1 MCGKKYFLLVVL
13 SITVAV
19 VFSSCAGLS
28 DKKDTADVTIT
39 IASSTLQNVV
49 RVTDN
54 KFRKNAVQVSPD
66 GAKLL
71 YCEANETDPNKLLY
85 LDDFRIML
93 LRDVNV
99 SAKTPLVTEPSYS
112 PVWFDDNI
120 GYAYVAYEGSGS
132 KLVKSNVT
140 GGGKTYITRT
150 SAGIGDAN
158 PNVKGDRILCDTLVG
173 EGENQKRQ
181 LVSMR
186 ANGTEITILGEGEQ
200 PSWHP
205 SGTKFLFVRRSEEQR
220 GKSTFFPRSI
230 YEMDIA
236 TNQVTQIYTAVID
249 EERGFTEVCSQPSY
263 SPDGQYI
270 LFSKGGDVFLATVE
284 KKGGKSPGWLRR
296 LFGGGGNRSKVNV
309 TERRLHLYL
318 MKEDGTDLTQLTGG
332 NVDVFSPA
340 WGPNNDI
347 YFISNVQNA
356 TEIWRAH
363 LNL

>member
-1 MCGKKYFLLVVL
+1 MFMRGKKYSLLAIASILVVGAL
-13 SITVAV
+13 SG
-19 VFSSCAGLS
+19 CAGLFG
-28 DKKDTADVTIT
+28 KKETADVTIT
-39 IASSTLQNVV
+39 VASSSLQNVV

-66 GAKLL
+66 GTKLL

-140 GGGKTYITRT
+140 GGGKTYITRA
-150 SAGIGDAN
+150 SAGDGDAN
-158 PNVKGDRILCDTLVG
+158 PSVKGDRILCDTLVG
-173 EGENQKRQ
+173 GKRQ
-181 LVSMR
+181 LVSMKS
-186 ANGTEITILGEGEQ
+186 NGTELTILGEGEQ

-205 SGTKFLFVRRSEEQR
+205 GGTKFLFVRRSEERR
-220 GKSTFFPRSI
+220 GNSTFYPRSV

-249 EERGFTEVCSQPSY
+249 EARGFAEVCSQPSY
-263 SPDGQYI
+263 SPDGKYI
-270 LFSKGGDVFLATVE
+270 LFSKGGDIFLATVE
-284 KKGGKSPGWLRR
+284 KKDGGATGWLGG
-296 LFGGGGNRSKVNV
+296 LFGGRSKVNV

-318 MKEDGTDLTQLTGG
+318 MKEDGTDLTQLTSG

-347 YFISNVQNA
+347 YFISNVQDA
-356 TEIWRAH
+356 TEIWKAH

>member
-1 MCGKKYFLLVVL
+1 MCGKKYFLLAIL

-19 VFSSCAGLS
+19 VFSSCAGLFG
-28 DKKDTADVTIT
+28 KKETADVTIT
-39 IASSTLQNVV
+39 VASSTLQNVM

-66 GAKLL
+66 GTKLL

-93 LRDVNV
+93 LRDINV
-99 SAKTPLVTEPSYS
+99 SAKTPLVADPSYS
-112 PVWFDDNI
+112 PVWFDDNV

-150 SAGIGDAN
+150 SAGEGDSN
-158 PNVKGDRILCDTLVG
+158 PSVKGDRILCDTLVG
-173 EGENQKRQ
+173 GKRQ

-186 ANGTEITILGEGEQ
+186 ANGTEITLLGEGEQ

-205 SGTKFLFVRRSEEQR
+205 GGAKFIFVRRSEERR
-220 GKSTFFPRSI
+220 GASTFYPRSV

-249 EERGFTEVCSQPSY
+249 EGRGFAEVCSQPSY
-263 SPDGQYI
+263 SPDGKYI
-270 LFSKGGDVFLATVE
+270 LFSKGGDIFLATVE
-284 KKGGKSPGWLRR
+284 KKGGGSSGWFSG
-296 LFGGGGNRSKVNV
+296 LFGGGRSKVSI

-318 MKEDGTDLTQLTGG
+318 MKEDGTDLTQLTSG

-340 WGPNNDI
+340 WGPHNDI
-347 YFISNVQNA
+347 YFMSNVQDA
-356 TEIWRAH
+356 TEIWKAH